1 MKRLFPLCVSAIL
14 ILGIVGCGK
23 KANTD
28 AGDDLPDNY
37 WTTIAVS
44 AAKPPTD
51 TTTKKGDKALS
62 MPVDLWRHSGTATVT
77 AIPAFNGSEASIAG
91 HITWPDTLVVAY
103 WDSTVGSTEYRDT
116 ISKPTPNFTGDVTY
130 YYKVKNNKWVFTGLT
145 PGKIVSDSAG
155 TYVNIDSIQIEV
167 IGEAAKPTITSA
179 TQLIS
184 AESTYPYIFNIGDS
198 IKITV
203 YKSGSLSDNS
213 VVVFLH
219 VPALDYTSPFEHIA
233 GTNKWEGTWV
243 PKDAQSRWAWID
255 VFDWGVLFDKAQA
268 SERDVLWGIPYKV
281 E

>member
-1 MKRLFPLCVSAIL
+1 MKKLFLLCLSAIL

-23 KANTD
+23 KSNTG

-37 WTTIAVS
+37 WTEIAVS
-44 AAKPPTD
+44 AVKPPTD
-51 TTTKKGDKALS
+51 TTTKKGDKYL
-62 MPVDLWRHSGTATVT
+62 PINLWRQPGTATVT
-77 AIPAFNGSEASIAG
+77 AIPSIKGSEASISG

-103 WDSTVGSTEYRDT
+103 WDSTVGSTEYYDT
-116 ISKPTPNFTGDVTY
+116 VSKPTPNFTGDVTY
-130 YYKVKNNKWVFTGLT
+130 YYKVKNNKWAFTGLT

-167 IGEAAKPTITSA
+167 LGEGVKPTITSP

-184 AESTYPYIFNIGDS
+184 AEDTYPYIFNVGDS

-219 VPALDYTSPFEHIA
+219 VPALDYTSPFAHIS

-243 PKDAQSRWAWID
+243 PKDAQARWAWVD
-255 VFDWGVLFDKAQA
+255 VFDWGVLFNKTQT
-268 SERDVLWGIPYKV
+268 SERDMLWGIPYKV